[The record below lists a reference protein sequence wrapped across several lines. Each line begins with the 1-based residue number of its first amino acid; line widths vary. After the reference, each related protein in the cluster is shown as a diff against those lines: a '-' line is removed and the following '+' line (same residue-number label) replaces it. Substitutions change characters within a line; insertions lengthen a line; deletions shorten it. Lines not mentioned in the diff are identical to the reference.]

1 MNASSNTTLKNWAVV
16 ALIPWFAGCAS
27 ITPGMHVESKHS
39 PGAPDPEITPIVKV
53 VTPQL
58 VQEER
63 LARAQ
68 APEPDLSAL
77 LTPVSP
83 YKIARGDVLSFAVRN
98 QPMFYMVGASA
109 TPVSSTGQGAAAGSD
124 SSGSYGPAGTFTVD
138 YEGLVYFPVLGGIKL
153 AGLTE
158 LEARK
163 LLISRLERYVKNPDV
178 ALKVQTYRSQRI
190 YIDGE
195 VKNPGIHTINDIPMS
210 LMEAINRAGGVS
222 ANGDQSRVVV
232 TRDKTSYTVDLPWL
246 VQKGI
251 NPSNIMLRDSDIV
264 RVMSREDNKVF
275 VLGEVLQPMTL
286 PMRNG
291 HLTLRDALGQAGGIN
306 PISADGR
313 EVYVVRHAGES
324 SPILYQLNARSPLA
338 YALAEDFELQP
349 KDVVYVDVG
358 GLGAWNRVLNLIL
371 PSSGAA
377 FGVYSA
383 TRVPR

>member
-1 MNASSNTTLKNWAVV
+1 
-16 ALIPWFAGCAS
+16 
-27 ITPGMHVESKHS
+27 
-39 PGAPDPEITPIVKV
+39 
-53 VTPQL
+53 
-58 VQEER
+58 
-63 LARAQ
+63 
-68 APEPDLSAL
+68 
-77 LTPVSP
+77 
-83 YKIARGDVLSFAVRN
+83 
-98 QPMFYMVGASA
+98 MFYTVGATA
-109 TPVSSTGQGAAAGSD
+109 TPVSTTGQGGAGSD

-138 YEGLVYFPVLGGIKL
+138 YEGQVYFPVLGGIKL

-195 VKNPGIHTINDIPMS
+195 VKNPGIQAINDIPMS

-222 ANGDQSRVVV
+222 ANGDQSRVIV

-264 RVMSREDNKVF
+264 RVMSRDDSKVF

-306 PISADGR
+306 PNSADGR

-324 SPILYQLNARSPLA
+324 SPVLYQLNARSPLA

-358 GLGAWNRVLNLIL
+358 GLGAWNRVLSLIL

-377 FGVYSA
+377 LGAYSV
-383 TRVPR
+383 TKVPR